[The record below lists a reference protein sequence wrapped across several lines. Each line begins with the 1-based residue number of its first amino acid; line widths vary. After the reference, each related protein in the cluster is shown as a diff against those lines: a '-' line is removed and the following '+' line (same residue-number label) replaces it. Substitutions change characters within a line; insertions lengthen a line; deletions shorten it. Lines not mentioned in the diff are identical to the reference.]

1 MCPPWRIAVVL
12 TARDNIRQVTA
23 MRINRAN
30 NKGAAMV
37 EFAIVALLLV
47 TLVFG
52 IIEFGLLIKD
62 YLAINHAAREG
73 ARSAA
78 LGSPTSVIIARVQ
91 NTAPGMT
98 IPLEDITLT
107 TGSPTSAP
115 DTWTTTLENT
125 ADGKN
130 NAVHGN
136 LILVRV
142 SYDHQMI
149 AGGLFNNGAPISIS
163 GKMIMRRE

>member
-1 MCPPWRIAVVL
+1 
-12 TARDNIRQVTA
+12 
-23 MRINRAN
+23 
-30 NKGAAMV
+30 MV
-37 EFAIVALLLV
+37 EFAIVALLLI

-78 LGSPTSVIIARVQ
+78 LGSPTSVIVTRVQ
-91 NTAPGMT
+91 NTAPAMT
-98 IPLEDITLT
+98 VPAGGIALT

-115 DTWTTTLENT
+115 DTWTSLGNT

-130 NAVHGN
+130 NAAPGN
-136 LILVRV
+136 LILVQV
-142 SYDHQMI
+142 SYEHELI
-149 AGGLFNNGAPISIS
+149 TGGLFNSGAPISIS
-163 GKMIMRRE
+163 AKMIMRRE